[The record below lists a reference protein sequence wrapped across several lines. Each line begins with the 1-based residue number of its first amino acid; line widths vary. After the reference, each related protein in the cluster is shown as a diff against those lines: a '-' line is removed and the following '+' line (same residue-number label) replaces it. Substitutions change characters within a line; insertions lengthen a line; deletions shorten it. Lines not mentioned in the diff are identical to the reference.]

1 MIFLGLCLL
10 GVLSLARLPVQLL
23 PDIDFPSLTV
33 VTPYEGAPP
42 SEIEQLVTRRVE
54 EAAGSVSGVREIRSE
69 SLEGLSLVT
78 LRFNWKTDMDFSLI
92 ETREKVDM
100 IKGELPEN
108 AGRSIVVKYD
118 PAQDPMI
125 ICAVEAVN
133 GDFKKL
139 RKRVEREIIPR
150 LERADGTAH
159 IDLNGGFRRQI
170 NVHLDTGSLYARG
183 ISIAEIVDAVG
194 SANFNFPAGTLV
206 KGSKEYAVR
215 TIGEFASVD
224 DIGRVVVARTEG
236 GAPVYLEDAGEIE
249 DGYREQK
256 CLIRLDGKDALGLLI
271 YKEPGKNTIAACE
284 AAREMIAGLSE
295 KYGGELSMRVI
306 YDQSV
311 FVNNAVNNVLMA
323 ALLGG
328 LFAVL
333 TLWFFLGDSRSALII
348 AASIPISVL
357 GSFALMHFSGLSINV
372 MSLGGLA
379 LGTGMLVDAGIVVL
393 ESIAR
398 KKQEAGSTAGPGLI
412 RLIAEGVREV
422 RTPVI
427 ASTATT
433 LVVFL
438 PILFISGVAGALFGQ
453 LALTISFSLICSLLT
468 SLALIPMLSGLP
480 DSKKSVTTP
489 GFATRGHA
497 FMVKAVD
504 NLLERISSAYR
515 LILLRAF
522 DNPKAVLLTG
532 ALMIL
537 LGTGATALLDRELMP
552 GVDSGEFTLEVNS
565 SPGTPLVEQARLC
578 AALEAAIARSPHV
591 RHVYAKIGSDP
602 DENISERLLG
612 KQSNYAKI
620 RVILKN
626 GPRPHIRDIIANLKE
641 SVRAGELV
649 RLDFRVREDVVESVI
664 SSGAAPL
671 SIELRD
677 NDMEKLRAAGDALK
691 KTLGALNGIRNISS
705 GLDRG
710 GPELKLII
718 DRARMQS
725 LEVDAAAV
733 ASSVRAA
740 VHGETATAFR
750 QGDDETDVLVRLR
763 ESDRSGI
770 DSLNGVMVKSRGGVL
785 LPVGKFCVH
794 RGRIRR
800 RQDHAKQ
807 PEPGQHHLGR
817 HRGLP
822 EGRSGER
829 RRSAGGFYPGG
840 VRGRTDGGR
849 FYRACENHSGN
860 GLRGP
865 PGHRAGLHGA
875 GLPVPVDAE
884 PARHHVLH
892 SADPSRQFRGAPGG
906 GQNAQHQL
914 RHRHHPS
921 LRNGGEQCHRAG
933 GLRGPYARR
942 RARSPLRAPP
952 GLRQEASPHHDDH
965 PHHHPRDAAHRP
977 GRRPGLGN
985 TTAAGNRGHRRPP
998 DLHVSHSALHP
1009 VDLFADPRR
1018 PGSGEMIPC

>member
-1 MIFLGLCLL
+1 MLFLGLCLL
-10 GVLSLARLPVQLL
+10 GALSLTRLPVQLL
-23 PDIDFPSLTV
+23 PDIEFPSLTV

-118 PAQDPMI
+118 PSQDPMI

-133 GDFKKL
+133 DDFKKL

-150 LERADGTAH
+150 LERAGGTAH
-159 IDLNGGFRRQI
+159 IDLNGGYRRQI

-183 ISIAEIVDAVG
+183 ISIAEVVDAIG
-194 SANFNFPAGTLV
+194 AANFNFPAGTIV
-206 KGSKEYAVR
+206 KGSREYAVR
-215 TIGEFASVD
+215 TIGEFASVG
-224 DIGRVVVARTEG
+224 DIGRVVVARADG
-236 GAPVYLEDAGEIE
+236 GAPVYLEDAGEVE

-271 YKEPGKNTIAACE
+271 YKEPGKNTIAACA

-295 KYGGELSMRVI
+295 KYGGELSMRII

-311 FVNNAVNNVLMA
+311 FVSSAVNNVLMA

-357 GSFALMHFSGLSINV
+357 GSFALMHFSGLTINV

-379 LGTGMLVDAGIVVL
+379 LGTGMMVDAGIVVL

-398 KKQEAGSTAGPGLI
+398 KKQEAGNAAGPGLI

-453 LALTISFSLICSLLT
+453 LALTISFSLVCSLLT
-468 SLALIPMLSGLP
+468 SLALVPMLSGLP
-480 DSKKSVTTP
+480 VSKKTGGASP
-489 GFATRGHA
+489 GFLAQGHA
-497 FMVKAVD
+497 FMVKAAD
-504 NLLERISSAYR
+504 NLLERLSSMYDIVLR
-515 LILLRAF
+515 RAF
-522 DNPKAVLLTG
+522 DNPGTVVICG
-532 ALMIL
+532 ALMVL
-537 LGTGATALLDRELMP
+537 LGTGVTALLDRELMP
-552 GVDSGEFTLEVNS
+552 GVDSGEFTLEVHS
-565 SPGTPLVEQARLC
+565 SPGTPLEEQSRLC
-578 AALEAAIARSPHV
+578 AAMETALLRSPHV

-612 KQSNYAKI
+612 KQSNYAKL
-620 RVILKN
+620 RVILKD
-626 GPRPHIRDIIANLKE
+626 GRRPHIRDIIAGLKE

-664 SSGAAPL
+664 SSGSAPL

-677 NDMEKLRAAGDALK
+677 NDLERLRSAGDTLK
-691 KTLGALNGIRNISS
+691 KALGSLAGIRNISS

-750 QGDDETDVLVRLR
+750 LGDDETDVLVRLR
-763 ESDRSGI
+763 ETDRSGI
-770 DSLNGVMVKSRGGVL
+770 DSLNAVMVKSRRGVL
-785 LPVGKFCVH
+785 LPVGKFVSIEEGYGAARITRCNQSRVNIISADIDGS
-794 RGRIRR
+794 RKGAQGRAASLLDDFTRR
-800 RQDHAKQ
+800 ESVDARM
-807 PEPGQHHLGR
+807 
-817 HRGLP
+817 
-822 EGRSGER
+822 
-829 RRSAGGFYPGG
+829 AGGFTELAKTLPEMAFAALLAIVLVYMVLASQFQSMMSPLVIMCSIPLTLLGSAGALLAAGKTLNINSGIGIILLCGTVVNNAIVLVDYADRMRNEGHPLRQALLLASGRRLRPIMMTTLTTILGMLPIALGLGKGSEIQQPLAIAVIGG
-840 VRGRTDGGR
+840 LMTSTFLTLLFIPSIYFMLLGGR
-849 FYRACENHSGN
+849 ET
-860 GLRGP
+860 
-865 PGHRAGLHGA
+865 
-875 GLPVPVDAE
+875 
-884 PARHHVLH
+884 
-892 SADPSRQFRGAPGG
+892 
-906 GQNAQHQL
+906 
-914 RHRHHPS
+914 
-921 LRNGGEQCHRAG
+921 
-933 GLRGPYARR
+933 
-942 RARSPLRAPP
+942 
-952 GLRQEASPHHDDH
+952 
-965 PHHHPRDAAHRP
+965 
-977 GRRPGLGN
+977 GR
-985 TTAAGNRGHRRPP
+985 
-998 DLHVSHSALHP
+998 
-1009 VDLFADPRR
+1009 
-1018 PGSGEMIPC
+1018 